1 MRKGP
6 GVYLSFEAADEIT
19 ICNLRDAIETVE
31 KNLAV
36 LQKLKDPSAAQKE
49 DIVGLTKIL
58 VHLKAV
64 LKYYGGSDV

>member
-1 MRKGP
+1 MRKGL

-19 ICNLRDAIETVE
+19 ICNLRASIQTVE
-31 KNLAV
+31 KHLAD
-36 LQKLKDPSAAQKE
+36 LQKVEDPSPAQKE
-49 DIVGLTKIL
+49 DIEDDREIL

>member
-19 ICNLRDAIETVE
+19 ICNLLDTIKTVE
-31 KNLAV
+31 KHLV
-36 LQKLKDPSAAQKE
+36 DLQKVEDPSPVQKE
-49 DIVGLTKIL
+49 DIAYQTNIL